1 MLVVLSVVRTVTN
14 AVVTIM
20 APAPVRTQSLVIIF
34 TLTLLCCGR
43 VKYGG
48 YSHMAGQPPPLLQA
62 RSPLCPLFRLRGFD
76 WTTPRF
82 YTNAIAL
89 VIDPTW
95 LPRLVHQSKHQEVG

>member
-1 MLVVLSVVRTVTN
+1 MLVLRAVVRTVTN

-48 YSHMAGQPPPLLQA
+48 YSHMAGSPPPLPFSKLGV
-62 RSPLCPLFRLRGFD
+62 LCVHYFGSEDSIGR
-76 WTTPRF
+76 
-82 YTNAIAL
+82 
-89 VIDPTW
+89 
-95 LPRLVHQSKHQEVG
+95 RLVSVQTPLLS